1 MLKKHKILV
10 LSHLFVLF
18 SFVLFSCSSA
28 PKNNKLGFCLEV
40 QPSKENQPSK
50 DNPSSN
56 EELSK
61 GSSKNTSKTV
71 SKSDLPEGVS
81 DIQSDFANAKRQKN
95 DYLNNNE
102 QKSDEDEITLL
113 FGGDIMAHSVNY
125 QISSYEKIWRDV
137 KYLLDN
143 NDFVFG
149 NLEAPVD
156 TTKAASSYPNFNMTR
171 KYVMAAVDA
180 GFNVLSLCNNHTN
193 DQGLSGIL
201 QTEVTM
207 KSIKDEKNQAG
218 EEFYYSGLKQKDGN
232 FSFNIIEKNEWKILF
247 LPVTELLNRPD
258 YSEYINFIKTDDNSR
273 KKFIDYVKSL
283 KENNQCTLFIL
294 SLHTSEPEYTRNVTE
309 RQEKFY
315 KDLLSAGVDII
326 WANHAHIIKNRKII
340 VNTKNENDKLI
351 MYANGNTI
359 SGQRRNPDLTSKNP
373 NGERDNTGDG
383 LLYRVIL
390 KKEDNGSVKIKKC
403 EPIFITTYIN
413 TAYEFVI
420 KPLNDSFVQ
429 YLYDVPRTNWAKYIE
444 RRIKINYEATKD
456 LIEWQ

>member
-28 PKNNKLGFCLEV
+28 PKNNKPGFCLEV
-40 QPSKENQPSK
+40 QPSK

-81 DIQSDFANAKRQKN
+81 DIQSDFANTERQKN
-95 DYLNNNE
+95 VYLNNNE

-207 KSIKDEKNQAG
+207 KSIKDEKKSSRG
-218 EEFYYSGLKQKDGN
+218 R
-232 FSFNIIEKNEWKILF
+232 ILLF
-247 LPVTELLNRPD
+247 WFEAKGWQF
-258 YSEYINFIKTDDNSR
+258 FI
-273 KKFIDYVKSL
+273 
-283 KENNQCTLFIL
+283 
-294 SLHTSEPEYTRNVTE
+294 
-309 RQEKFY
+309 
-315 KDLLSAGVDII
+315 
-326 WANHAHIIKNRKII
+326 
-340 VNTKNENDKLI
+340 
-351 MYANGNTI
+351 
-359 SGQRRNPDLTSKNP
+359 
-373 NGERDNTGDG
+373 
-383 LLYRVIL
+383 
-390 KKEDNGSVKIKKC
+390 
-403 EPIFITTYIN
+403 
-413 TAYEFVI
+413 
-420 KPLNDSFVQ
+420 
-429 YLYDVPRTNWAKYIE
+429 
-444 RRIKINYEATKD
+444 
-456 LIEWQ
+456 